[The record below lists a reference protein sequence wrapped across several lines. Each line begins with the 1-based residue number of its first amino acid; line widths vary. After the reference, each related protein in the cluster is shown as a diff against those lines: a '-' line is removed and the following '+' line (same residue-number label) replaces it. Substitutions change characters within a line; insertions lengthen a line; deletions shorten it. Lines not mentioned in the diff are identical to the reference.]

1 MYRFLFHRHAC
12 FLSVGG
18 LFVGL
23 MACSTETASDASSQA
38 NGAPSA
44 GSAESSGPNSSEE
57 SPNAN
62 PGSSD
67 ETALEEMEKKLQQAA
82 CTESGVP
89 SEMWVEREQLVLML
103 QDESKQQEW
112 RKRLDTAQFETQ
124 CPEPTG
130 ATP

>member
-1 MYRFLFHRHAC
+1 MHRFLFHRHAC
-12 FLSVGG
+12 FLPAAG

-23 MACSTETASDASSQA
+23 MGCSAETASDASSQA

-44 GSAESSGPNSSEE
+44 GSAESSGANSLEE

-62 PGSSD
+62 QGSSN
-67 ETALEEMEKKLQQAA
+67 ETALEEMEKKLRQAA
-82 CTESGVP
+82 CTEQGVP
-89 SEMWVEREQLVLML
+89 SEMWVEREQLVLTL
-103 QDESKQQEW
+103 QDESQQQEW

-130 ATP
+130 GTP